1 MPDDTRTIVKTVL
14 HYAKI
19 VWEVPAVQS
28 AALTWLIRIG
38 VPSAAAAIIIPVVDA
53 LAK

>member
-1 MPDDTRTIVKTVL
+1 MPDHTRTIVKTVL

-28 AALTWLIRIG
+28 AALTWLIRAS
-38 VPSAAAAIIIPVVDA
+38 VPGAAILIAAVNA
-53 LAK
+53 LVNQ